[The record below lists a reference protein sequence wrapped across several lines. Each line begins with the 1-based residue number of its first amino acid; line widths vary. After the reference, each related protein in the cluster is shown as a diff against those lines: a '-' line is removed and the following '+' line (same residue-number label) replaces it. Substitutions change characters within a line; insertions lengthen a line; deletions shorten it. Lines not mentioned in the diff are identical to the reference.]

1 MRDREIPRGTIIGK
15 VTGGKPLTEA
25 EHFWKCEACGG
36 YFDMRDLGAV
46 LTRSPCRIRR
56 AIRCSS
62 VAGSSAQRRHASAR
76 WTRDNAPAKFEG
88 AKGLCCRARR
98 VALRHVPSF
107 DAHTRPP
114 EYYRP

>member
-62 VAGSSAQRRHASAR
+62 VAGSSAQIVGAMDAGQCACQVRGCQGAVLSRSAGR
-76 WTRDNAPAKFEG
+76 LAPRSE
-88 AKGLCCRARR
+88 L
-98 VALRHVPSF
+98 
-107 DAHTRPP
+107 
-114 EYYRP
+114 